1 MSDLA
6 LLIGS
11 KNYSSWSLRPWL
23 MLRQSGLSFS
33 EECVALRSPE
43 FAERVRAWSPAG
55 KVPVLRHGKRVIWD
69 SLAIGEYL
77 AETFPERGLWPRDP
91 GLRAEARAV
100 AAEMHSG
107 FLALRSQMPM
117 NIRVRRTA
125 RPTPELDADLSR
137 VKAIFAAARGP
148 FLFGEFSIA
157 DAMYGPVA
165 FRFQT
170 YGVRDDYA
178 ESLLKL
184 PALREWAEA
193 AQHERDRV
201 PEYDAWD

>member
-23 MLRQSGLSFS
+23 MLRQSGLPFS